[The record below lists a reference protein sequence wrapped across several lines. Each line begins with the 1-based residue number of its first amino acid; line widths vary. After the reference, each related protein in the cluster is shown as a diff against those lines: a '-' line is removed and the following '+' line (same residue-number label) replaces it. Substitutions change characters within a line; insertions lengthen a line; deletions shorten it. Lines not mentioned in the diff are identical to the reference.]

1 MQLIF
6 IEGCKQ
12 AVKDIN
18 MYAYMQTY
26 ASVFETLRK

>member
-26 ASVFETLRK
+26 ASLFETLRK